1 MNNSQIYVGLDIGT
15 ASIKVLVC
23 ENVKGKLEVVGVGSQ
38 PSGGLSHGAIVDI
51 DKTAHAIKAAVE
63 QARAKSGVEIREV
76 VVGLPANYLK
86 LNEVH
91 GMITVSDQGQPREI
105 INQDVI
111 DVAHST
117 LSQALP
123 PEREVIDLVP
133 RDFAVDQFRGIQD
146 PRGMAGVRLELWA
159 TLYSGSKTIVHN
171 TKKAIE
177 AAGLKMADLV
187 VSPIATGF
195 NLLSDGEQDFGTL
208 LIDLGAGQTTTSIIH
223 DHQLKFAYVDPE
235 GSKFVTKDISTV
247 LNTSQ
252 KNAERLK
259 LDHGYAQAAAV
270 EDDVQLA
277 VDVVGKSQPV
287 NYTEQYLAEIIEAR
301 MWQIFRRAKDRLDAI
316 SAPDLPGGVVLLGGG
331 AALPGIKELASEY
344 FSGTIRVVVPEQMGI
359 RHPGYA
365 TVLSLTMYE
374 NSLSD
379 VTRLIKQTLH
389 EGGLITSPHQQAA
402 NVNQPLTAPAP
413 RPQKRPAAPKRP
425 RMARPTPRP
434 QAARPVN
441 AASEQPKPTP
451 TPREKP
457 AKKSGGFK
465 GFFSNFF
472 D

>member
-1 MNNSQIYVGLDIGT
+1 MNDSQIYVGLDIGT

-38 PSGGLSHGAIVDI
+38 PAGGLSRGAIVDI
-51 DKTAHAIKAAVE
+51 DKTAQAIKAAID
-63 QARAKSGVEIREV
+63 QAQAKSGVEIQEV
-76 VVGLPANYLK
+76 TVGLPANYLK

-91 GMITVSDQGQPREI
+91 GMITISDQGQPREI
-105 INQDVI
+105 TNRDVI
-111 DVAHST
+111 DVTKST
-117 LSQALP
+117 LTQALP

-171 TKKAIE
+171 TKKAIA
-177 AAGLKMADLV
+177 AAGLKLKDLV

-195 NLLSDGEQDFGTL
+195 SLLSDGEQDFGTL

-235 GSKFVTKDISTV
+235 GGKYVTKDISAV

-259 LDHGYAQAAAV
+259 LDHGYALAAAV
-270 EDDVQLA
+270 EDEVELA
-277 VDVVGKSQPV
+277 VDVVGHTQPL
-287 NYTEQYLAEIIEAR
+287 NYTERYLAEIIEAR
-301 MWQIFRRAKDRLDAI
+301 MRQIFRRAKDRLESI
-316 SAPDLPGGVVLLGGG
+316 SAPELPGGVALLGGG

-344 FSGTIRVVVPEQMGI
+344 FSGNIRVVVPDQMGI

-365 TVLSLTMYE
+365 SVLSLVMYE
-374 NSLSD
+374 DSLSD
-379 VTRLIKQTLH
+379 VIRLIKSTLYASDD
-389 EGGLITSPHQQAA
+389 LIESLSQAPAA
-402 NVNQPLTAPAP
+402 NTNVPPAKKKTAPKFAMP
-413 RPQKRPAAPKRP
+413 KRRPAAPKSAAAEP
-425 RMARPTPRP
+425 ARPADSDQPQQEAKPR
-434 QAARPVN
+434 QKMN
-441 AASEQPKPTP
+441 W
-451 TPREKP
+451 
-457 AKKSGGFK
+457 K
-465 GFFSNFF
+465 GFFNNFF